1 MVNPYPFSRV
11 LLATELTEFDEG
23 AERIAFAMA
32 QRCGVPLRVVVPVLS
47 NPEFEAEVP
56 ELALRAEEE
65 VAQRIGELRSRAAA
79 AGVELDVRVRRGAEA
94 HPEIV
99 AEAKEAQSDLI
110 VLRRRGRQG
119 FLARILVGEMVS
131 KVIRDVSC
139 SVLLVPRAAQF
150 WTHGVLAAVGDHSQK
165 QSIATTAG
173 LIASI
178 CNLPL
183 TVLSVA
189 ENEATQV
196 ATQSINSAAVE
207 VAAVASAQVKGQ
219 VLVGEPVEQTL
230 AAAKDMD
237 ADLMVIGRQRYHL
250 FAFGRS
256 GIMQNIAGLVEM
268 PTLVVPT

>member
-1 MVNPYPFSRV
+1 MANPYPFSRV
-11 LLATELTEFDEG
+11 LLATELTEFDAG

-32 QRCGVPLRVVVPVLS
+32 QRCGVPLRVVIPVLS
-47 NPEFEAEVP
+47 NAEFEAEMP

-65 VAQRIGELRSRAAA
+65 VAQRIGELRTRAATS
-79 AGVELDVRVRRGAEA
+79 GVELDIRVRRGAEA

-99 AEAKEAQSDLI
+99 GEAKEAQSDLI

-150 WTHGVLAAVGDHSQK
+150 WTQGILAAVGDSSQK
-165 QSIATTAG
+165 QTIAKTAG
-173 LIASI
+173 LIAGI

-189 ENEATQV
+189 ESESGLAT
-196 ATQSINSAAVE
+196 AQSVNSAAVKE
-207 VAAVASAQVKGQ
+207 AATASLLVKG
-219 VLVGEPVEQTL
+219 LVVVGKPVEQAVAT
-230 AAAKDMD
+230 AKGMN

-250 FAFGRS
+250 FPFGRS
-256 GIMQNIAGLVEM
+256 GIMQNIAGSVEA

>member
-1 MVNPYPFSRV
+1 MANPYPFSRV
-11 LLATELTEFDEG
+11 LLATELTEFDAG

-32 QRCGVPLRVVVPVLS
+32 QRCGVPLRVVIPVLS

-65 VAQRIGELRSRAAA
+65 VAQRIAALRTRALAA
-79 AGVELDVRVRRGAEA
+79 SVELDVRVRRGAEA

-150 WTHGVLAAVGDHSQK
+150 WTQGILAAVGHESQK
-165 QSIATTAG
+165 QVIAKTAG
-173 LIASI
+173 LISGI
-178 CNLPL
+178 CDLPL

-189 ENEATQV
+189 ENESSQLA
-196 ATQSINSAAVE
+196 AEGINSAAVA
-207 VAAVASAQVKGQ
+207 VAAVASAKVKG
-219 VLVGEPVEQTL
+219 LVATGKPVEQTL
-230 AAAKDMD
+230 AAAQAMN
-237 ADLMVIGRQRYHL
+237 ADLVVIGRQRYHL

-256 GIMQNIAGLVEM
+256 GIMQSIAGSVDA